1 MTQPK
6 SRTLWLIRHAKAV
19 DRVLAQQDFDRVLA
33 LPGRTDVDDLLAHVN
48 RHDHRVPS
56 WLWFSPSAR
65 TEQTAAALARRWQS
79 AVVEEPSLYLAD
91 AHTILDCLK
100 GTPSSE
106 DIVGLVAHNPGIS
119 DLVHLLVRTDEHK
132 ELPEAMPTLG
142 IAQLTFTGNWPDLV
156 PNICRLTSYLSPK
169 RTRFNAN

>member
-48 RHDHRVPS
+48 RHDHRAPR
-56 WLWFSPSAR
+56 WLWVSPAAR
-65 TEQTAAALARRWQS
+65 TEQTAEPLARRWQS

-91 AHTILDCLK
+91 AYTILDCLK

-106 DIVGLVAHNPGIS
+106 DRIGLCHNPGS
-119 DLVHLLVRTDEHK
+119 ALVHLLVRTDEHK
-132 ELPEAMPTLG
+132 EFSR
-142 IAQLTFTGNWPDLV
+142 Q
-156 PNICRLTSYLSPK
+156 CRLLELRS
-169 RTRFNAN
+169 

>member
-48 RHDHRVPS
+48 RHDHRAPR

-65 TEQTAAALARRWQS
+65 TKQTAAALARRWQS

-91 AHTILDCLK
+91 AYTILDCLK

-106 DIVGLVAHNPGIS
+106 DRIGLIAHNPGIS
-119 DLVHLLVRTDEHK
+119 DLVHMLLHTDVHE
-132 ELPEAMPTLG
+132 ELPADMPTLG
-142 IAQLTFTGNWPDLV
+142 VSQLMFTGDWQDLA
-156 PNICRLTSYLSPK
+156 PNTCELTSYLSPK
-169 RTRFNAN
+169 RTRLNVN

>member
-6 SRTLWLIRHAKAV
+6 NRTLWLIRHAKAV

-33 LPGRTDVDDLLAHVN
+33 LRGRTDVDELLAHVD
-48 RHDHRVPS
+48 RHDHRAPR
-56 WLWFSPSAR
+56 WLWVSPSAR
-65 TEQTAAALARRWQS
+65 TKQTAAPLARRWQS

-91 AHTILDCLK
+91 AHTVLDCLK

-132 ELPEAMPTLG
+132 ELPEEMPTLG

-156 PNICRLTSYLSPK
+156 PNICRLTSYLNPK
-169 RTRFNAN
+169 RTRLNSD

>member
-1 MTQPK
+1 MAQPK

-19 DRVLAQQDFDRVLA
+19 DPVLAQQDFDRTLA
-33 LPGRTDVDDLLAHVN
+33 PRGLADVDDLLAHIDC
-48 RHDHRVPS
+48 HDHRTPR
-56 WLWFSPSAR
+56 WLWVSPAAR
-65 TEQTAAALARRWQS
+65 TEQTAEPLAGRWQS

-132 ELPEAMPTLG
+132 ELPEVMPALG

-169 RTRFNAN
+169 RTRFNPS